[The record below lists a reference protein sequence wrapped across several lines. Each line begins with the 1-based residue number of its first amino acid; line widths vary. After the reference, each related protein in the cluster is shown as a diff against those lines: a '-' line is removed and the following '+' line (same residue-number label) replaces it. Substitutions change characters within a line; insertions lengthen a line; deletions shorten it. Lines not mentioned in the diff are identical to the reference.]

1 MEIKSISSISG
12 KLFKTNANK
21 IEKTEN
27 RSSHTNPFGVSF
39 KGNIINAD
47 VFEEKNS
54 GLTENQNRGKML
66 VSTLVGSINSIN
78 SSIGRR
84 LNSVVNFGRKIAE
97 TTTNLWNQARNTDM
111 TTFMGNISD
120 NITNKI
126 ALGGTYSVN
135 NLQKRPVSELEALL
149 TERLATM
156 EA

>member
-21 IEKTEN
+21 VEKSEN
-27 RSSHTNPFGVSF
+27 RSNHTNPFGVSF

-54 GLTENQNRGKML
+54 GLTERQNRGKML

-84 LNSVVNFGRKIAE
+84 LNSVVNFGRRIGE
-97 TTTNLWNQARNTDM
+97 TTVNLWNQARGIDM
-111 TTFMGNISD
+111 GTFFAGLPDKMS
-120 NITNKI
+120 

-135 NLQKRPVSELEALL
+135 NLQKRPVSELEAMLQ
-149 TERLATM
+149 ERLANM

>member
-1 MEIKSISSISG
+1 MEIKSISSISN

-21 IEKTEN
+21 VEKSEN

-54 GLTENQNRGKML
+54 GLTDRQNRGKML

-78 SSIGRR
+78 SSISKR
-84 LNSVVNFGRKIAE
+84 LNSVVNFGRRIKE
-97 TTTNLWNQARNTDM
+97 STTNAWNQARSVDM
-111 TTFMGNISD
+111 GTFLSERIP
-120 NITNKI
+120 
-126 ALGGTYSVN
+126 AFGGTYSVN
-135 NLQKRPVSELEALL
+135 NLQKRPVSELEAMLQ
-149 TERLATM
+149 ERLATM

>member
-21 IEKTEN
+21 VEKSEN

-47 VFEEKNS
+47 VFEEKNT
-54 GLTENQNRGKML
+54 GLTDRQNRGKML

-78 SSIGRR
+78 SSISKR
-84 LNSVVNFGRKIAE
+84 LNSVVNFGRRIKE
-97 TTTNLWNQARNTDM
+97 STTNAWNQARSVDM
-111 TTFMGNISD
+111 GTFLSERIPAFRGN
-120 NITNKI
+120 
-126 ALGGTYSVN
+126 YSVN
-135 NLQKRPVSELEALL
+135 NLQKRSVTELEAML
-149 TERLATM
+149 TDRLATM

>member
-1 MEIKSISSISG
+1 MEIKSISSISN

-54 GLTENQNRGKML
+54 GLTERQNRGKML

-78 SSIGRR
+78 SSISKR
-84 LNSVVNFGRKIAE
+84 LNSVVNFGRRIGE
-97 TTTNLWNQARNTDM
+97 TTTNLWNQARGVDM
-111 TTFMGNISD
+111 STFFAGLPDKMSAI
-120 NITNKI
+120 
-126 ALGGTYSVN
+126 GGAYSVN

-149 TERLATM
+149 TDRLATM

>member
-12 KLFKTNANK
+12 KLFRTGTNK
-21 IEKTEN
+21 VEKSEN
-27 RSSHTNPFGVSF
+27 QNHTNPFGVSF

-54 GLTENQNRGKML
+54 GLTERQNRGKML

-78 SSIGRR
+78 SSISKR
-84 LNSVVNFGRKIAE
+84 LNSVVNFGRRIGE
-97 TTTNLWNQARNTDM
+97 TTANLWNQARGIDM
-111 TTFMGNISD
+111 GTFFAGLPDKMS
-120 NITNKI
+120 

-135 NLQKRPVSELEALL
+135 NLQKRPVSELEAMLQ
-149 TERLATM
+149 ERLANM

>member
-21 IEKTEN
+21 VEKSEN

-54 GLTENQNRGKML
+54 GLTERQNRGKML

-78 SSIGRR
+78 SSISNR
-84 LNSVVNFGRKIAE
+84 LNSVVNFGRRIAE

-120 NITNKI
+120 KI
-126 ALGGTYSVN
+126 SLGGTYSVN

-149 TERLATM
+149 TDRLATM

>member
-12 KLFKTNANK
+12 KLFKTGMNK
-21 IEKTEN
+21 VEKSEN
-27 RSSHTNPFGVSF
+27 RSNHTNPFGVSF

-78 SSIGRR
+78 SSISRR
-84 LNSVVNFGRKIAE
+84 LNSVVNFGRRIGE
-97 TTTNLWNQARNTDM
+97 TTSDLWNRARGVDM
-111 TTFMGNISD
+111 GTFFAGLPDAI
-120 NITNKI
+120 
-126 ALGGTYSVN
+126 GGTYSVN
-135 NLQKRPVSELEALL
+135 NLQKRPVSELGALL
-149 TERLATM
+149 TEKITAM

>member
-12 KLFKTNANK
+12 KLFKTNSNK
-21 IEKTEN
+21 IEKCEN

-47 VFEEKNS
+47 VFEENS
-54 GLTENQNRGKML
+54 GLTERQNRGKML

-78 SSIGRR
+78 SSISKR
-84 LNSVVNFGRKIAE
+84 LNSVVNFGRRVGE
-97 TTTNLWNQARNTDM
+97 TTANLWNHACKTDM

-120 NITNKI
+120 KI
-126 ALGGTYSVN
+126 SLGGTYSVN
-135 NLQKRPVSELEALL
+135 KLQKRPVSELKALL
-149 TERLATM
+149 TDKITAM

>member
-1 MEIKSISSISG
+1 MEIKSISSISS
-12 KLFKTNANK
+12 KLFRTTANK
-21 IEKTEN
+21 VEKSEN

-54 GLTENQNRGKML
+54 SLTERQNRGKML

-78 SSIGRR
+78 SSISNR
-84 LNSVVNFGRKIAE
+84 LNSVVNFGRRIKE
-97 TTTNLWNQARNTDM
+97 STTNAWNRAQSIDM
-111 TTFMGNISD
+111 GTFLSERIP
-120 NITNKI
+120 

-149 TERLATM
+149 TEKISAM